1 MLKSIAHRSQ
11 PGIKGMLPL
20 YALVGPVGGKAALR
34 NIVHTLGAYLHL
46 NGVALGI
53 AHGDVQRLI
62 AIGLRI
68 GKPVAQALGVR
79 LVFFRHIGIYLPAE
93 VVLNALLRLAVYYET
108 HSIHIIHALERHLL
122 DEHLLVY
129 AVGRLGPHLDFV
141 MYAGPVELAFQ
152 RLDELAA
159 EPLAV
164 RGGGSQLVFDGT
176 VLLRLGEFEIYVFE
190 LALDIVK
197 SKLVG
202 KRDIEHQ
209 SFELLLLP

>member
-1 MLKSIAHRSQ
+1 MS
-11 PGIKGMLPL
+11 
-20 YALVGPVGGKAALR
+20 
-34 NIVHTLGAYLHL
+34 
-46 NGVALGI
+46 I
-53 AHGDVQRLI
+53 AHGDVQRLV
-62 AIGLRI
+62 AVGLRI
-68 GKPVAQALGVR
+68 GKPVAETLGIR
-79 LVFFRHIGIYLPAE
+79 FILLSYIGIYLPAK
-93 VVLNALLRLAVYYET
+93 VVLHSLIRLTVNNEA
-108 HSIHIIHALERHLL
+108 HGIDIIHALERHLL
-122 DEHLLVY
+122 DKHLFVY

>member
-1 MLKSIAHRSQ
+1 MPARSS
-11 PGIKGMLPL
+11 
-20 YALVGPVGGKAALR
+20 
-34 NIVHTLGAYLHL
+34 
-46 NGVALGI
+46 
-53 AHGDVQRLI
+53 
-62 AIGLRI
+62 
-68 GKPVAQALGVR
+68 
-79 LVFFRHIGIYLPAE
+79 
-93 VVLNALLRLAVYYET
+93 LL
-108 HSIHIIHALERHLL
+108 
-122 DEHLLVY
+122 
-129 AVGRLGPHLDFV
+129 
-141 MYAGPVELAFQ
+141 FQ